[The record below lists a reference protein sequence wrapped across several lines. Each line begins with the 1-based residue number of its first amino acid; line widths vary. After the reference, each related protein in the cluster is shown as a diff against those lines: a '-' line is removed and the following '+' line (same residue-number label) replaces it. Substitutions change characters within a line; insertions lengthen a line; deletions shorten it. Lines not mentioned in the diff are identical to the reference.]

1 MNHLSPLERLPL
13 ELLAHTLLPH
23 LPLPSLLSL
32 RLCSRT
38 LRSAVEEHLP
48 SVLRSL
54 GYAPCTIAHL
64 PFHRHAPAA
73 RKALWATS
81 VVRRFEAQEFRGSV
95 LGGQR
100 GGWRKCLPVVKL
112 WEPVAGEGALLVARG
127 RGMEL
132 WHADPSAG
140 GGMRGADVLVDGFD
154 GGRREEAAGA
164 TKDVTALCGGIGL
177 GEVTVAR
184 VDGTLSRLRVR
195 SDERRAGGGGGG
207 CVRLA
212 EKARYDAFPSASAGG
227 KTAGRSSTIQALAS
241 EGGVLAAAGTTRLP
255 PGSVA
260 ASAPATPAPAS
271 PFSSRPSTPSA
282 SLPSLA
288 ASLSSRAVSS
298 SHSISLHALASP
310 WQPPEVVP
318 LSTKPW
324 SLLLS
329 PSSSSASA
337 AASPSWLAIG
347 HTGISPLSLLPL
359 TPSGPLPSALQPL
372 SHTRKTTS
380 VYALASP
387 PSSSP
392 LSPSHTVIAAFYDS
406 TTRVFD
412 LRVPPPSSS
421 SSSSWNDG
429 DDDFRPAN
437 EIARLADPWSDD
449 PSYSL
454 ACGGPSG
461 SAVFVGTARN
471 AALRIFD
478 LRSASRSSSITA
490 YAPGR
495 DRSPVYSL
503 AAEGSRV
510 YGATESRG
518 FVLDWDPWPERAAEG
533 VAFVRH
539 SEGGAMRWS
548 DGRGV

>member
-207 CVRLA
+207 
-212 EKARYDAFPSASAGG
+212 
-227 KTAGRSSTIQALAS
+227 
-241 EGGVLAAAGTTRLP
+241 
-255 PGSVA
+255 
-260 ASAPATPAPAS
+260 
-271 PFSSRPSTPSA
+271 
-282 SLPSLA
+282 
-288 ASLSSRAVSS
+288 LSSRAVSS